1 MKGQKGRNEKA
12 GAYVA
17 FLRGINVGG
26 KHILPMKDL
35 AGMFEKAG
43 CEKVETY
50 IQSGN
55 VLFSADPTLA
65 ARIPSTIQ
73 KSISKSFKIEA
84 PVIVR
89 SAGEM
94 GRIAKGNP
102 FLKRGAGLEW
112 LHVVFL
118 SEAPPPAALAS
129 LDPRRS
135 EPDEFHPAGSE
146 IFLHCPQGMARTK
159 LTNAYFDSKLGCV
172 STMRN
177 WKTVLKLLEMSAPE
191 E

>member
-1 MKGQKGRNEKA
+1 MGGTQKA
-12 GAYVA
+12 GVYIAL
-17 FLRGINVGG
+17 LRGINVGG
-26 KHILPMKDL
+26 KNILPMKDL

-55 VLFSADPTLA
+55 VVFRANPALA
-65 ARIPSTIQ
+65 GRIPLTVQ
-73 KSISKSFKIEA
+73 KSIAKFFKLEI

-94 GRIAKGNP
+94 GRIARRNP
-102 FLKRGAGLEW
+102 FLKRGGGLEW
-112 LHVVFL
+112 LHVAFL
-118 SEAPPPAALAS
+118 SKTPTPAALAS

-135 EPDEFHPAGSE
+135 VPDEFHPAGSE
-146 IFLHCPQGMARTK
+146 IFLYCPKGLGRTK
-159 LTNAYFDSKLGCV
+159 LTNAFFDSKLGCV

-191 E
+191 K